1 MLTMKYPLVNKSSA
15 HIESVLLCGTESLLD
30 LNESSLGLGVWALY
44 CIMH

>member
-1 MLTMKYPLVNKSSA
+1 MLTMKHPLVNKSSA
-15 HIESVLLCGTESLLD
+15 HIESALLCGTD